1 MTIKSAND
9 RQNVIMKNKASEQDV
24 INLLSGVKNRES
36 GYPSDMISSHRDSF
50 VKQAA
55 AMAVLARAGLNAKTT
70 TSTASGQSGTASAT
84 GASNAGVGLSIG
96 RVLETILVAA
106 IVVEAGAAAYIYRDK
121 IADFINSKINPT
133 VEVVASPPGGVV
145 ITTGVNASTPTAAFT
160 ATATGTPIPSIT
172 LPPVVNT
179 IDINNP
185 QVNATPEP
193 TKPGLRLGQ
202 TKQPTP

>member
-1 MTIKSAND
+1 
-9 RQNVIMKNKASEQDV
+9 MKNKASEQDV
-24 INLLSGVKNRES
+24 INLLSGLKNRES
-36 GYPSDMISSHRDSF
+36 GYPSDMISSRRDSF

-55 AMAVLARAGLNAKTT
+55 AMAVLARAGLNSTTT
-70 TSTASGQSGTASAT
+70 TSTASGQAGTASAT

-96 RVLETILVAA
+96 KVLETILVAA

-145 ITTGVNASTPTAAFT
+145 ITTGDNASTPTAAFT